1 MNCLSLCLACGV
13 SRIIRIQNISCC
25 EKTDDNAQ
33 SNVACVP
40 IIFFTRLYLYIIE
53 RVARYGV
60 EFSPRIVCLRCLPA
74 VVSLELAWKY
84 VVRRDII
91 TEKKMGLCPKSSS
104 LTCVFM
110 LTGGLQSMVSNLQLL
125 MYQLQAY
132 LDCARRTIMNDGLW
146 EEANNK
152 EKWYDVPPNLV
163 PSWWVGSG
171 EGHAEAACG
180 LVGWVVV

>member
-1 MNCLSLCLACGV
+1 
-13 SRIIRIQNISCC
+13 
-25 EKTDDNAQ
+25 
-33 SNVACVP
+33 
-40 IIFFTRLYLYIIE
+40 
-53 RVARYGV
+53 
-60 EFSPRIVCLRCLPA
+60 
-74 VVSLELAWKY
+74 
-84 VVRRDII
+84 
-91 TEKKMGLCPKSSS
+91 MGLCPKSSS

-163 PSWWVGSG
+163 PSW
-171 EGHAEAACG
+171 
-180 LVGWVVV
+180 